1 MAGIRQCTLE
11 QPLAMAP
18 ANIPSPAGDDEERE
32 RIEIAGILKTCGVT
46 LTAGNFAAADV
57 ALEKLFYLGSPVG
70 RPFQRVAAAFV
81 YALASRVHKFS
92 LLPPPPPAEVHAAW
106 HEFVATCPLLGFIA
120 ATAANKAI
128 FQAMEGERRV
138 HVVDL
143 GGANTTQWLEL
154 IRLFSARPGGAP
166 RLRFTIVSDDDAF
179 IINAGSVLFR
189 VAFRLQVPFLF
200 MPVSTN
206 IDRFSTADVAA
217 LGVERGE
224 ALAITSTLQL
234 HRLIADVT
242 TIDLPVPDDAA
253 HGKKGKNKAAA
264 QPSQQIITMA
274 DALLR
279 VLYDVA
285 PKVMVL
291 TEQEANH
298 NASNLQDRI
307 CNSFDYY
314 AELFSNL
321 EAGSQSSV
329 KARRRSGEAAPGGDR
344 GHRLPRRRIA
354 EGMPLSDGKMDG
366 EDA

>member
-1 MAGIRQCTLE
+1 MAGIRQPTLE
-11 QPLAMAP
+11 QPLAMVP
-18 ANIPSPAGDDEERE
+18 ANIPAPAGDDEERE
-32 RIEIAGILKTCGVT
+32 RIKITDVLKTCGVA
-46 LTAGNFAAADV
+46 LTAGNFAAADA

-70 RPFQRVAAAFV
+70 RPLQRVAAAFV

-92 LLPPPPPAEVHAAW
+92 PLPPPVEVHAAR

-128 FQAMEGERRV
+128 LQAMEGERSV

-154 IRLFSARPGGAP
+154 IRLFSARPGVAP
-166 RLRFTIVSDDDAF
+166 RLRFTVVSDDDAF
-179 IINAGSVLFR
+179 LINAGSVFAR
-189 VAFRLQVPFLF
+189 EAFRLQVPFLF
-200 MPVSTN
+200 KPVSTN

-264 QPSQQIITMA
+264 RPSQQIITMA

-279 VLYDVA
+279 VLYDLE

-291 TEQEANH
+291 TEQEADH

-314 AELFSNL
+314 AELFSDL
-321 EAGSQSSV
+321 EAGAQSSV
-329 KARRRSGEAAPGGDR
+329 AARRAAVEKLLREEIVDIVSRDGAS
-344 GHRLPRRRIA
+344 RR
-354 EGMPLSDGKMDG
+354 ECH
-366 EDA
+366 